1 MILLFVR
8 EVFELG
14 SYACSSNDNPFSIII
29 RFCLNNS
36 YSNFL
41 QINLNDGL
49 QEVLVSL
56 NSHSAHVT
64 TVRILLLKTKMN
76 LSDALDQV
84 MVSFELL
91 YMHILPRQKF
101 LS

>member
-1 MILLFVR
+1 MILFVR
-8 EVFELG
+8 DFFALG
-14 SYACSSNDNPFSIII
+14 SCACSSNNNPSIMH
-29 RFCLNNS
+29 FCLNNS
-36 YSNFL
+36 CSNFL

-56 NSHSAHVT
+56 NSHSAHLT

-91 YMHILPRQKF
+91 HMHVLPRQKF
-101 LS
+101 FH